1 MIYEY
6 IKEDSRFSL
15 TYFDKT
21 KERAIAWEYGIPQ
34 ILHMAG
40 DKGGF
45 FTEWMQM
52 MNSSRTVLKKWLL
65 I

>member
-40 DKGGF
+40 DEGGF
-45 FTEWMQM
+45 MV
-52 MNSSRTVLKKWLL
+52 SAK
-65 I
+65 